1 MSENEGEKAS
11 GVFRFNPFSTNV
23 LLLYPLETSE
33 NRGFSDVFR
42 GYKSATLVKKV
53 KILSLKNIKEHK
65 DLTFVFLEALTF
77 F

>member
-42 GYKSATLVKKV
+42 G
-53 KILSLKNIKEHK
+53 
-65 DLTFVFLEALTF
+65 
-77 F
+77 